1 MHAEVERSFAR
12 PPLADRYGLPT
23 RLCHIGL
30 ALAVI
35 AQLAT
40 SQFME
45 GPHPGRPQNLAFTIH
60 EISGLTALFCAF
72 CFWLVLAARRRDTP
86 PALLFPWFSV
96 RRIADVF
103 RDLGRQFADLLRLRP
118 PRYEDDSPLASA
130 VHGLGLLLM
139 SAMAVTGTVWFVAH
153 LASIPRNPVLRFDMT
168 IHHLFA
174 NLVWAYLIGH
184 ALLALLHH
192 VAGQSSLTKMWS
204 LRSS

>member
-1 MHAEVERSFAR
+1 MHAKVERSFAA
-12 PPLADRYGLPT
+12 PPAAGRYGLAT

-35 AQLAT
+35 LQLAT

-72 CFWLVLAARRRDTP
+72 CFWLVLARRRRDTP
-86 PALLFPWFSV
+86 AALLFPWFSM

-103 RDLGRQFADLLRLRP
+103 RDLGRQLATLLRLRL
-118 PRYEDDSPLASA
+118 PRYEDESPLASA

-139 SAMAVTGTVWFVAH
+139 SAMAVTGSVWFAAH
-153 LASIPRNPVLRFDMT
+153 LANLPRNPLLRFDMT

-184 ALLALLHH
+184 ALLALVHH
-192 VAGQSSLTKMWS
+192 VAGQSSLARMWS
-204 LRSS
+204 VRPS